1 MMDRL
6 RPLVRAIAI
15 GVPVVGA
22 LPTAF
27 NLYQSWKH
35 GIPYSQVAHKL
46 EQYDLW
52 VRNMDCPI
60 EYKELT
66 ANQNT
71 KVNIGV
77 CPTNGDIS
85 IKVSLPEGKA
95 LIEWIAFERL
105 KEENALANLLIGT
118 AYAEDRSAANR
129 DLHLAQATNQVVC
142 QGWESSSK
150 IVRVLREGARCF
162 RETISPY
169 QGRIDK
175 RTEVPCLTGCPAPK
189 AK

>member
-6 RPLVRAIAI
+6 RLLIRAIAI

-22 LPTAF
+22 LPTAC

-35 GIPYSQVAHKL
+35 GIPFSQVAHKL
-46 EQYDLW
+46 EPYDLW

-71 KVNIGV
+71 KVDIGV

-85 IKVSLPEGKA
+85 IKVPLPEGKA

-118 AYAEDRSAANR
+118 AYAEGGSAAIR

-142 QGWESSSK
+142 QGWESSST
-150 IVRVLREGARCF
+150 IVRILREGARCF

-169 QGRIDK
+169 QGRVDK
-175 RTEVPCLTGCPAPK
+175 RTEVPCLTGCSVPK